1 MIPVPIENPFQRSTL
16 IVIFNKQIY
25 LFQPIDFLIL
35 NDYDQL
41 LAGKKVYYE
50 RTLKMADLR
59 QKVIASLSSNEKGNS
74 DIFNSIAAL
83 VNQEGEHVYDTLL
96 NVLTHLDF
104 SPEDAKKTGNGSL
117 SIRLGWK
124 RNWVSLSA

>member
-1 MIPVPIENPFQRSTL
+1 MIPIPIENPFQRSTL

-74 DIFNSIAAL
+74 DIFN
-83 VNQEGEHVYDTLL
+83 
-96 NVLTHLDF
+96 
-104 SPEDAKKTGNGSL
+104 
-117 SIRLGWK
+117 
-124 RNWVSLSA
+124 